1 MFATIRENRETDIRN
16 AIKARLEADLGFDV
30 RRHSDA
36 ESHEQ
41 MLLAY
46 LESPEGAGLPSAFSE
61 LSVDDKANYILWC
74 NRYVYPNR
82 LLNIDGVGNTSYI
95 RLYQEITVN
104 SDDDDASYHDQ
115 NGREITLSGV
125 VKYAMLVFKTRDEGA
140 QFISF

>member
-1 MFATIRENRETDIRN
+1 MATPMQ
-16 AIKARLEADLGFDV
+16 
-30 RRHSDA
+30 
-36 ESHEQ
+36 SHEQ
-41 MLLAY
+41 MLSAY
-46 LESPEGAGLPSAFSE
+46 LESPEGAGLPSTFSE
-61 LSVDDKANYILWC
+61 FSVDDKANYILWC

-82 LLNIDGVGNTSYI
+82 LLNIDDVGNTSYI
-95 RLYQEITVN
+95 RLYQEITIN